1 MSPLEPRDPEPS
13 WPDNRLVSECLDGN
27 DRAWSALVEKYK
39 NLVYSIAIRR
49 GAPPEEAADLFQSVW
64 LQVHSK
70 LDTLRKR
77 DSLRSWLI
85 SMTVNQCYH
94 WRQKYSRRSIR
105 EGQGLVELEHDPRF
119 ASEPVD
125 ITEVEKEEQVQM
137 AIADLPARCQEL
149 IRLLFYTRPPLPYR
163 EVASR
168 LGLAIGS
175 IGFTRGRCLKKLQEL
190 LEKRQIH

>member
-1 MSPLEPRDPEPS
+1 MRPPESHEPEIA
-13 WPDNRLVSECLDGN
+13 WPDQRLVDECLEGN
-27 DRAWSALVEKYK
+27 DQAWAALVEKYK
-39 NLVYSIAIRR
+39 NLVYSITLRR

-85 SMTVNQCYH
+85 SMTINQCYH
-94 WRQKYSRRSIR
+94 WRQKYSRRALQER
-105 EGQGLVELEHDPRF
+105 QGLMGLDRDPRF

-125 ITEVEKEEQVQM
+125 ITEAEREEQVQI
-137 AIADLPARCQEL
+137 AIGELPARCQEL
-149 IRLLFYTRPPLPYR
+149 IRLLFYTQPPLPYR
-163 EVASR
+163 EVASH

-175 IGFTRGRCLKKLQEL
+175 IGFIRGRCLKKLQEL
-190 LEKRQIH
+190 LEERQIR